1 MIAEIEA
8 KYLDQPLS
16 SEVVEEII
24 TKINTYYSEEG
35 FDTSGAYLPPNHFD
49 KEGVLTLQVLEGTI
63 GKFDIQGNNQLSN
76 SFIESR
82 LRTSQPLKSTD
93 LLRSLEELRRSPW
106 IDSVNAKLVPGVIP
120 GQNDILLEVVESN
133 PFSLRAAFDNTSSP
147 VSGSFRRGVEASYT
161 SALFSGD
168 EFAASYFN
176 SEGSDVVEA
185 GYNFPIN
192 SQDGRIGFEFAFSD
206 ADVVEEP
213 FIPLNIEFNATQY
226 KFFYKQPVSRRVSLG
241 LEFSHDSAESF
252 LLGERFALAPGANEV
267 GETKVSKLTFVQ
279 EYVDR
284 SDVSFFGF
292 SSRFLLGVDLFGSTI
307 NGSGIPDSSY
317 FAWQGDFAYARAIAN
332 NTLFTTIG
340 KFNLT
345 PDLLLPIEQLSL
357 GGVNSVRGYR
367 RDLVRGDNGFS
378 LSSEVRLPLYGNSS
392 RNLIQV
398 IPFFDLG
405 YAWSNESRSQG
416 DFLAGLGLGFSVN
429 FGGLA
434 ARLDYGIPLVDA
446 GNSGD
451 SLQDEGLYFS
461 LSSSF

>member
-1 MIAEIEA
+1 MSRFYSLLSASTIPLVLLVANSSASAQTSNIINRINITGASALPSELIAEIEA

-267 GETKVSKLTFVQ
+267 KNSKRDFV
-279 EYVDR
+279 
-284 SDVSFFGF
+284 
-292 SSRFLLGVDLFGSTI
+292 
-307 NGSGIPDSSY
+307 Y
-317 FAWQGDFAYARAIAN
+317 FVPLRIF
-332 NTLFTTIG
+332 
-340 KFNLT
+340 
-345 PDLLLPIEQLSL
+345 PLS
-357 GGVNSVRGYR
+357 
-367 RDLVRGDNGFS
+367 
-378 LSSEVRLPLYGNSS
+378 
-392 RNLIQV
+392 
-398 IPFFDLG
+398 
-405 YAWSNESRSQG
+405 
-416 DFLAGLGLGFSVN
+416 
-429 FGGLA
+429 
-434 ARLDYGIPLVDA
+434 
-446 GNSGD
+446 
-451 SLQDEGLYFS
+451 
-461 LSSSF
+461 